1 MNVALVDSHCHLD
14 YPQFSDDFAGTMA
27 RARNAGVGMMV
38 SIGVRI
44 STFDQVRAM
53 AERADNIYCTVGVH
67 PHEAGEEG
75 LSSPD
80 ILIEKTKD
88 PKVIGIGESGLDY
101 FYDNA
106 PRDAQ
111 QQSFRAHI
119 AACRETQ
126 LPLIVHTRDADD
138 DTMDILEEEYAKGAF
153 PGVIHCFSSSAELA
167 QRALKIGF
175 YISCSGIIT
184 FNSAKAI
191 RDAVADVPLDRL
203 IVETD
208 SPYLAPVPKRGKSN
222 EPSFVA
228 HTAVKLAEIK
238 GVSIEEIARITT
250 DNFFNLFT
258 KADRSRLGETGA
270 GEQ

>member
-14 YPQFSDDFAGTMA
+14 FPQFSEDFAGTMA
-27 RARNAGVGMMV
+27 RARDAGVGMMV
-38 SIGVRI
+38 SIGVRL
-44 STFDQVRAM
+44 SAFDKVREIAG
-53 AERADNIYCTVGVH
+53 RADNIYCTVGVH
-67 PHEAGEEG
+67 PHEAGKEG
-75 LSSPD
+75 LSTPD
-80 ILIEKTKD
+80 ILIEKAQD

-111 QQSFRAHI
+111 QESFRAHI

-126 LPLIVHTRDADD
+126 LPLVVHTRDADD

-184 FNSAKAI
+184 FNSATAI
-191 RDAVADVPLDRL
+191 RDAVKDVPLDRL
-203 IVETD
+203 LVETD
-208 SPYLAPVPKRGKSN
+208 SPYLAPVPKRGKTN
-222 EPSFVA
+222 EPGYVA
-228 HTAVKLAEIK
+228 HTAAKLAEIK
-238 GVSIEEIARITT
+238 NVSIEEIARITT
-250 DNFFNLFT
+250 DNFFTLFS
-258 KADRSRLGETGA
+258 KADRSLLSNTGA
-270 GEQ
+270 SGQ

>member
-1 MNVALVDSHCHLD
+1 MSVALVDSHCHLD
-14 YPQFSDDFAGTMA
+14 YPQFSEDFTGTVA

-38 SIGVRI
+38 SIGVKL
-44 STFDQVRAM
+44 STFDQVRAV
-53 AERADNIYCTVGVH
+53 ADRSDHIYCTIGVH

-80 ILIEKTKD
+80 PLIAKAND

-119 AACRETQ
+119 AACRETG

-138 DTMDILEEEYAKGAF
+138 DTMDILEEEYQKGPF
-153 PGVIHCFSSSAELA
+153 PGVIHCFSSSAALA

-184 FNSAKAI
+184 FNSAKDI
-191 RDAVADVPLDRL
+191 RAAVADVPLGRL
-203 IVETD
+203 LLETD

-228 HTAVKLAEIK
+228 HTAAKLAEIK
-238 GVSIEEIARITT
+238 GVSLEEITRITT
-250 DNFFNLFT
+250 DNFFDLFT
-258 KADRSRLGETGA
+258 KADRANLMETEA
-270 GEQ
+270 GQQ

>member
-14 YPQFSDDFAGTMA
+14 YPQFSDDFAGTIA

-38 SIGVRI
+38 SIGVKLT
-44 STFDQVRAM
+44 TFDQVRAI
-53 AERADNIYCTVGVH
+53 AEKADHIYCTIGVH

-75 LSSPD
+75 LSSPEPLLAKAD
-80 ILIEKTKD
+80 D
-88 PKVIGIGESGLDY
+88 PKIIGIGESGLDY

-111 QQSFRAHI
+111 RQSFRAHI
-119 AACRETQ
+119 AACRETG

-138 DTMDILEEEYAKGAF
+138 DTMDILEDEYEKGPF
-153 PGVIHCFSSSAELA
+153 TGVIHCFSSSAALA

-191 RDAVADVPLDRL
+191 RAALEDVPLDRL
-203 IVETD
+203 LVETD
-208 SPYLAPVPKRGKSN
+208 APYLAPVPKRGKPN
-222 EPSFVA
+222 EPSYVA
-228 HTAVKLAEIK
+228 HTAAKLAEIK
-238 GVSIEEIARITT
+238 GVSLEEITRNTT
-250 DNFFNLFT
+250 DNFFRLFT
-258 KADRSRLGETGA
+258 RADRKNLLLSGETA
-270 GEQ
+270 Q